1 MDLMNSAAT
10 TEGFAATTHS
20 FSVHQQCG
28 GLLQIA
34 RKEKTTAGKGFWKP
48 ECIIFIK
55 EREKSKMDRYSN
67 HCDLQNCSH
76 KQFNSFTA

>member
-1 MDLMNSAAT
+1 MNSAAT
-10 TEGFAATTHS
+10 TEGFAAMTHS

-34 RKEKTTAGKGFWKP
+34 SKEKTTAEKGFWKP
-48 ECIIFIK
+48 ECIILIK
-55 EREKSKMDRYSN
+55 EREISKINWHS
-67 HCDLQNCSH
+67 DLQNCSH